1 MCITLH
7 HLAVFY
13 QMKYYEEWLFAPAG
27 EAAGTA
33 IYQMFLGLER
43 HERGAA
49 QQELAPDAK

>member
-1 MCITLH
+1 
-7 HLAVFY
+7 
-13 QMKYYEEWLFAPAG
+13 MKYCEEWLFVPAG